1 MKTFK
6 VLLIIFLT
14 ITEISCTQESSQIK
28 SIVNINMER
37 EIGIIRPLHGGTLG
51 PVSMLKTLDLT
62 DYYKEC
68 KIPLIRLE
76 AVTWFNTNAVDI
88 QTIFHDL
95 RDDPSKAD
103 NYDFRQT
110 DDYMTTVI
118 KTGAEI
124 IYRLGNTIEFG
135 TTKFYIDPP
144 EDYEKFAAICCGII
158 RHYNEGWANGF
169 HYNIKY
175 WEIWNEPDLIVSDK
189 PGNWTGTHE
198 QYIQLY
204 DITAKTIKKNFPY
217 VKVGGPASGGP
228 FRIENGT
235 TVASDFTNNFLSYCQ
250 KNSVPLDFYSWH
262 RYGSTPTDISP
273 CPAIVRN
280 YLNQYGFTKTESI
293 LDEWNYWPKTGYWS
307 DLKGGIQRVKFYDE
321 QTSAKGGAF
330 IASVLMLLQDE
341 PLDGATI
348 FTSGN
353 GAFGLFSDL
362 GVPHKYYYAFRAFSE
377 LVNNTPVRLETQYSK
392 EDSLVICSGTNK
404 EKTEVAILVSN
415 FNSTAKMV
423 DFELRNNF
431 LEGNIAYELYAVD
444 ETHSFSKVKSYEI
457 KNSNVLNIT
466 KKVNGSSVLL
476 LKLVSEKYKQP
487 Q

>member
-1 MKTFK
+1 MKPFK
-6 VLLIIFLT
+6 VLPIIILT

-51 PVSMLKTLDLT
+51 PVSALKYLDFT
-62 DYYKEC
+62 NYYKEC
-68 KIPLIRLE
+68 RIPLIRLE

-95 RDDPSKAD
+95 RDDPSKAE

-118 KTGAEI
+118 NTGAEI
-124 IYRLGNTIEFG
+124 IYRLGNTIEWEKR
-135 TTKFYIDPP
+135 KFYIDPP
-144 EDYEKFAAICCGII
+144 EDYKKWVAICCGII

-175 WEIWNEPDLIVSDK
+175 WEIWNEPDLIVKDK
-189 PGNWTGTHE
+189 PGNWTGTDE

-204 DITAKTIKKNFPY
+204 EIAAKTIKKNFPD
-217 VKVGGPASGGP
+217 VKVGGPAAGGP
-228 FRIENGT
+228 FRIENGI
-235 TVASDFTNNFLSYCQ
+235 TVASDFANKFLSYCQ
-250 KNSVPLDFYSWH
+250 KNLVPLDFYSWH
-262 RYGSTPTDISP
+262 RYGSTPLDISN

-293 LDEWNYWPKTGYWS
+293 LDEWNYWPRTGDWTSKTG
-307 DLKGGIQRVKFYDE
+307 GTERVKFYEE

-341 PLDGATI
+341 PLDAATI

-377 LVNNTPVRLETQYSK
+377 LVNNTPIRLETQYSK

-415 FNSTAKMV
+415 FTATTKMV
-423 DFELRNNF
+423 QFEFTNNS
-431 LEGNIAYELYAVD
+431 LKGNIKYELFAVD
-444 ETHSFSKVKSYEI
+444 EIHSFSKVNSYEI
-457 KNSNVLNIT
+457 KNNKTVKIAER
-466 KKVNGSSVLL
+466 VNGPSVLL
-476 LKLVSEKYKQP
+476 LKLVSSK
-487 Q
+487 